1 MSEDRSLRIIVV
13 GGTAAGIAAAV
24 RCRRLDERASIKI
37 IEKESYVS
45 HANSGVP
52 YALEGVIEKDTT
64 LVQQTP
70 AGLKARFNLEVH
82 INTELISISKE
93 EHMVVVQSLDS
104 KKSYNIRYDKL
115 ILAQG
120 AEPAQLQIDGLE
132 NVQNFFTM
140 RKQLDLK
147 RIKDYVVRHECQ
159 TAIVIGGGFIGLRAV
174 EYLRHL
180 GLQVSLV
187 ESNDQV
193 YCTFDKDIAH
203 YLETELQFN
212 NVHLYLGMRAERYMR
227 NEAEDCSC
235 IQLSDGSTVSSDLF
249 VTAVGLNPRVT
260 IALNAGL
267 AVKRG
272 VVVNTF
278 MQTSDPD
285 IYAVGNMVETE
296 NRLAHSP
303 SILALGGPGSRQ
315 GRLVA
320 DHIYK
325 RASVYSGDVDT
336 TISRVF
342 RLTAGI
348 TGMPIQKLRSIGY
361 NPLWVTIHTPDHEGY
376 YPASSHLTLRIIF
389 EAYTGRLLGAQA
401 VGKVGVDKR
410 IDVLSTALQA
420 SMSVFDLEQLELS
433 YAPQYGS
440 SRDPVNLAGCTASN
454 VVRRD
459 LYVLHPDELVGHTSK
474 WQIIDV
480 RRAEDFSKD
489 HVLDAENIPID
500 KLRQDIASIKK
511 DSPVLVYSRV
521 GYHGYIAYRILK
533 QLGYEAANLDGGWKL
548 WQSGGYQARMQ
559 K

>member
-1 MSEDRSLRIIVV
+1 MSGDRWLRIIVV

-24 RCRRLDERASIKI
+24 RCRRLDERASITI

-52 YALEGVIEKDTT
+52 SALEGVIEKDTT

-70 AGLKARFNLEVH
+70 AGLKARFNLDVR
-82 INTELISISKE
+82 IKTQLISISKE
-93 EHMVVVQSLDS
+93 EHLVVVQSLDS
-104 KKSYNIRYDKL
+104 KKLCNIRYDKL
-115 ILAQG
+115 ILAEG
-120 AEPAQLQIDGLE
+120 AELARFQIDGLE

-140 RKQLDLK
+140 QKQLDLK
-147 RIKDYVVRHECQ
+147 RIKEYCVKNECQ

-174 EYLRHL
+174 EYLRRL

-187 ESNDQV
+187 ETNDQV
-193 YCTFDKDIAH
+193 YCAFDKDIAH
-203 YLETELQFN
+203 YLETELQLN
-212 NVHLYLGMRAERYMR
+212 NVHLYLGVRAERYMR
-227 NEAEDCSC
+227 NEVEDSSY
-235 IQLSDGSTVSSDLF
+235 IQLSDGSTVYSDLF
-249 VTAVGLNPRVT
+249 VAAIGLNTRVG

-267 AVKRG
+267 VVKRG

-296 NRLAHSP
+296 NLLAHSP
-303 SILALGGPGSRQ
+303 SVLALGGPGSRQ

-325 RASVYSGDVDT
+325 RARVYSGNVGT
-336 TISRVF
+336 SLSKIF

-348 TGMPIQKLRSIGY
+348 TGMSIQKLRSIGY

-401 VGKVGVDKR
+401 IGKVGVDKR

-420 SMSVFDLEQLELS
+420 GMTVFDLEQLELA

-440 SRDPVNLAGCTASN
+440 TRDSVNLAGCTASN

-474 WQIIDV
+474 WKIIDV
-480 RRAEDFSKD
+480 RRGEEFSKD
-489 HVLDAENIPID
+489 HILDAENIPID
-500 KLRQDIASIKK
+500 MLRQDIASIKK
-511 DSPVLVYSRV
+511 DSRILVYSRV

-533 QLGYEAANLDGGWKL
+533 QHGYEVANLDGGWKL
-548 WQSGGYQARMQ
+548 WQSGGYQARMES
-559 K
+559 